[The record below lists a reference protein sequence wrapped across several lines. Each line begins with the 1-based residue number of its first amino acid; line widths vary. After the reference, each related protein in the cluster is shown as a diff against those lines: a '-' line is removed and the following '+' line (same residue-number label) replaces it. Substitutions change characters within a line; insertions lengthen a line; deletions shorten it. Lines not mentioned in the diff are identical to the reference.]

1 MSLLHALYGVMVA
14 LLWGCNFVAAKY
26 GVAFFPPFLLTAIR
40 FTLVSLCLLPLV
52 PRPALPQLRRIML
65 LSTMSAL
72 HFSLI
77 FVALFYGLDIASGA
91 LIGQLGVPFA
101 CILGAM
107 FLGDRIGIWRIGGI
121 VIAFIGTAIVSGA
134 PNILEHLPG
143 FYAALGSTLT
153 WGIANVMIKRIEG
166 VPPMSLLAWMGAF
179 TVPILF
185 GLSLAVEHDSW
196 PALRDAPWSALLG
209 VSYTAL
215 GSTII
220 AYGLW
225 YFLLTRYPV
234 SQVTPYSLLTPIFGI
249 AAGQVFFHETLTLP
263 VVIGGIVTI
272 LGVAVIVF
280 RRPRIIPLG
289 EAT

>member
-1 MSLLHALYGVMVA
+1 MSPLHAFFAVMVA

-26 GVAFFPPFLLTAIR
+26 GVAYYPPFLLTAIR
-40 FTLVSLCLLPLV
+40 FTLASFILIPLV
-52 PRPALPQLRRIML
+52 AMPPWRQMKQIML

-77 FVALFYGLDIASGA
+77 FVALYWELDIASSA

-107 FLGDRIGIWRIGGI
+107 FLNDRIGPWRIAGI
-121 VIAFIGTAIVSGA
+121 IIAFIGTAIVSGA
-134 PNILEHLPG
+134 PNILQHMPG
-143 FYAALGSTLT
+143 FYAALGSTFT
-153 WGIANVMIKRIEG
+153 WGIANVMIKRIDN
-166 VPPMSLLAWMGAF
+166 VPPMSLLAWMGLF
-179 TVPILF
+179 TVPILL
-185 GLSLAVEHDSW
+185 GLSYMYEFQAW
-196 PALRDAPWSALLG
+196 PVLWDAPLSAILG

-215 GSTII
+215 GSTIV

-225 YFLLTRYPV
+225 YFLLTRYAV

-249 AAGQVFFHETLTLP
+249 AIGQMFFREELTMP
-263 VVIGGIVTI
+263 VIVGGIITI
-272 LGVAVIVF
+272 LGVAVIVI
-280 RRPRIIPLG
+280 RRPRTIPLG